1 MLSRTLAILCVLAL
15 ALMGCGAF
23 SSLPGAAGGDDA
35 PFFTNIAPDALG
47 NNAFTINR
55 YPGVAIFDYDRDG
68 DQDFYVTQQELGPNF
83 LFRNDGDGAFSE
95 VSSEAGVAAEDSN
108 SSGVVACDINNDG
121 YQDLYVGSR
130 GRHGDALDFR
140 SADVSPGLR
149 QAITDRL
156 FLNDGDG
163 SFTDITAGAF
173 GDSVNLRSAA
183 SVACADVDGDGWL
196 DIYVG
201 NRADFDFVRFDVPAH
216 HGNYNVLYM
225 NNGDLTFTEVA
236 RAAGVRGP
244 QITMRAPDGRALVY
258 EEPLTG
264 ALFQGYDPLL
274 SDYAG
279 NRVGDPAGQTWA
291 VLFFD
296 HDDDGDADLWVA
308 DDGDRMKLFQNDSAG
323 GEVRFSEVAI
333 NLPVGQW
340 MGFALGDYDSDQ
352 DLDVFITNIGF
363 HPLTR
368 RPVPVPGGDCAY
380 THQFDW
386 GSCLHLLMRNDG
398 ASADGVA
405 RFTDAAAAT
414 PVKPSAIMPPASLD
428 PANIY
433 SAWDPPTGLS
443 AYDFGFGAAFLDY
456 DNDGYQD
463 LYWLG
468 ALISRGEGPGG
479 QQYPGAG
486 RMLRGD
492 RAGGFEDVTI
502 ETRLLD
508 VQDVDYS
515 ILDPA
520 DSRFDSEKQRISPS
534 FHENGKGLAKGDL
547 NGDGYVD
554 LIATN
559 SSGDLYDDGGNV
571 VFTKGPLFVWMNQG
585 SGKNWIALR
594 LKGRMAIDGTG
605 GNADAVGARIYL
617 TAKTDKTSDAAPT
630 TQVQEAL
637 ASSTF
642 LSMNS
647 PDLHFG
653 LGDAETVDEITIRWP
668 SGATQTLQNVPA
680 NQALV
685 VEEPAR

>member
-1 MLSRTLAILCVLAL
+1 MVKAALSTICLLAL
-15 ALMGCGAF
+15 ALAGCGALSSPSDNGGGAPYF
-23 SSLPGAAGGDDA
+23 S
-35 PFFTNIAPDALG
+35 NIAPDALG
-47 NNAFTINR
+47 KNAFVVNR

-68 DQDFYVTQQELGPNF
+68 DQDFYVTQREGGPNF

-95 VSSEAGVAAEDSN
+95 VSAQAGVAAEDSN
-108 SSGVVACDINNDG
+108 SSGVAACDLNNDG
-121 YQDLYVGSR
+121 YQDLYVGAR

-149 QAITDRL
+149 TAITDRL

-163 SFTDITAGAF
+163 SFTDITARAF
-173 GDSVNLRSAA
+173 GDSANLRSAA
-183 SVACADVDGDGWL
+183 SAACADVNNDGWL

-225 NNGDLTFTEVA
+225 NNGDLTFTETA
-236 RAAGVRGP
+236 RSAGVRGP
-244 QITMRAPDGRALVY
+244 QITMRAPDGRTIVY
-258 EEPLTG
+258 EEPLSG

-279 NRVGDPAGQTWA
+279 NRVGDPTGQTWA
-291 VLFFD
+291 TMFFD
-296 HDDDGDADLWVA
+296 HDGDGDADLWVA
-308 DDGDRMKLFQNDSAG
+308 DDGDRMKLYQNDTAD
-323 GEVRFSEVAI
+323 GEIRFSEVVPD
-333 NLPVGQW
+333 LPVGQW

-352 DLDVFITNIGF
+352 DLDVFVTNIGY

-380 THQFDW
+380 THQFAW
-386 GSCLHLLMRNDG
+386 GSCYHLLMRNDG
-398 ASADGVA
+398 AA
-405 RFTDAAAAT
+405 RFTDVSAST
-414 PVKPSAIMPPASLD
+414 TVKPSAIMPPASLD
-428 PANIY
+428 AANIY
-433 SAWDPPTGLS
+433 SAWEPPTGLA

-468 ALISRGEGPGG
+468 SLISRGEGPGG

-486 RMLRGD
+486 RMLRGNG
-492 RAGGFEDVTI
+492 AGGFEDVTV

-508 VQDVDYS
+508 IQDVDYS
-515 ILDPA
+515 VLNPA
-520 DSRFDSEKQRISPS
+520 DSRFNAEKQRISAT

-547 NGDGYVD
+547 NGDGYID

-559 SSGDLYDDGGNV
+559 SSGDLYGDGGNV
-571 VFTKGPLFVWMNQG
+571 SFTKGPLFVWMNQG
-585 SGKNWIALR
+585 SGKNWITLR

-605 GNADAVGARIYL
+605 SNADAVGARVYL
-617 TAKTDKTSDAAPT
+617 TARTSDAGTT
-630 TQVQEAL
+630 TQVQEVL

-647 PDLHFG
+647 TDLHFG
-653 LGDAETVDEITIRWP
+653 LGDAEAVEEIRIRWP
-668 SGATQTLQNVPA
+668 SGVGQTLGEVGG
-680 NQALV
+680 NQVLA
-685 VEEPAR
+685 VEESAP

>member
-1 MLSRTLAILCVLAL
+1 MVKAAVSTICLLAL
-15 ALMGCGAF
+15 ALIGLAGCGALSSPSDNGDGAPYF
-23 SSLPGAAGGDDA
+23 S
-35 PFFTNIAPDALG
+35 NIAPDALG
-47 NNAFTINR
+47 KNAFVVNR

-68 DQDFYVTQQELGPNF
+68 DQDFYVTQQEGGPNF

-95 VSSEAGVAAEDSN
+95 VSAQAGVAAEDSN
-108 SSGVVACDINNDG
+108 SSGVAACDVNNDG
-121 YQDLYVGSR
+121 FQDLYVGAR

-140 SADVSPGLR
+140 SADASPGLR
-149 QAITDRL
+149 TAITDRL

-163 SFTDITAGAF
+163 SFTDITARAF
-173 GDSVNLRSAA
+173 GDSANLRSAA
-183 SVACADVDGDGWL
+183 SAACADVNNDGWL

-225 NNGDLTFTEVA
+225 NNGDLTFTETA
-236 RAAGVRGP
+236 RSAGVRGP
-244 QITMRAPDGRALVY
+244 QITMRAPDGRTIVY
-258 EEPLTG
+258 EEPLSG
-264 ALFQGYDPLL
+264 VLFQGYDPLL

-279 NRVGDPAGQTWA
+279 NRVGDPTGQTWA
-291 VLFFD
+291 TMFFD

-308 DDGDRMKLFQNDSAG
+308 DDGDRMKLYQNDSSD
-323 GEVRFSEVAI
+323 GEIRFSEVI
-333 NLPVGQW
+333 PGLPVGQW

-352 DLDVFITNIGF
+352 DLDVFVTNIGY

-380 THQFDW
+380 THQFAW
-386 GSCLHLLMRNDG
+386 GSCYHLLMRNDG
-398 ASADGVA
+398 GA
-405 RFTDAAAAT
+405 RFTDVAASAT
-414 PVKPSAIMPPASLD
+414 VKPSAIMPPASLD
-428 PANIY
+428 AANIY
-433 SAWDPPTGLS
+433 SAWDPPAGLA

-468 ALISRGEGPGG
+468 SLISRGEGPGG

-492 RAGGFEDVTI
+492 GAGGFEDVTV

-508 VQDVDYS
+508 IQDVDYS
-515 ILDPA
+515 VLNPA
-520 DSRFDSEKQRISPS
+520 DSRFDAEKQRISAT

-547 NGDGYVD
+547 NGDGYID

-559 SSGDLYDDGGNV
+559 SSGDLYGDGGNV
-571 VFTKGPLFVWMNQG
+571 SFTKGPLFVWMNQG
-585 SGKNWIALR
+585 SGKNWITLR

-605 GNADAVGARIYL
+605 SNADAIGARVHL
-617 TAKTDKTSDAAPT
+617 TARTSDTGTT
-630 TQVQEAL
+630 TQVQEVL

-647 PDLHFG
+647 TDLHFG
-653 LGDAETVDEITIRWP
+653 LGDAEMVEEITIRWP
-668 SGATQTLQNVPA
+668 SGVGQTLGEVGV
-680 NQALV
+680 NQILV
-685 VEEPAR
+685 VEEPTP